1 MLVRVDDH
9 CLLVLRLALRAL
21 REEQPLRRRRHAAAT
36 RRHQVADGHRPPTGH
51 LLHERHA
58 AAAALDPRA
67 RRRRRE
73 PLRARLLRLLGRHV
87 AASVRRMAE
96 TAERRALHPFT
107 LPLTAPS
114 PRLFIFPP
122 LTILWSLW
130 RRLSQIWDF
139 LARPGR
145 VSCWRCASVVTHLRL
160 FNPPAR
166 PGCSNAA
173 RHPRRAP
180 ARQRG
185 DRVTVPPPGHPRAYH
200 SASPQTVTT
209 LGTRPHFSN
218 FS

>member
-122 LTILWSLW
+122 LTHLWSLW
-130 RRLSQIWDF
+130 RRLLQIRAF
-139 LARPGR
+139 LTGPGR
-145 VSCWRCASVVTHLRL
+145 VSCWRPVSVVTRLRL

-166 PGCSNAA
+166 PGCSTASV
-173 RHPRRAP
+173 HPYKGIGPPRCD
-180 ARQRG
+180 RG
-185 DRVTVPPPGHPRAYH
+185 GSIGLVHP
-200 SASPQTVTT
+200 
-209 LGTRPHFSN
+209 
-218 FS
+218 